1 MQIIVKFLD
10 HLARKDTTI
19 TIDKTQE
26 LEQELINLE
35 LKLVDLQTRLPA
47 HSIPPQLIA
56 EMDDIDEQ
64 IRDVKSRIAAIRT
77 DEIIGSK
84 LQFQNPSHRWCIRLS
99 HHILAVYHIK
109 QFLVYISV
117 CHLELLII
125 IECDNPVAIV
135 FAEV

>member
-1 MQIIVKFLD
+1 MWRFTSLIHFQWFASRVQIIVKFLD
-10 HLARKDTTI
+10 NLARKDTTI

-64 IRDVKSRIAAIRT
+64 IRDVKSRIAAIKT

-84 LQFQNPSHRWCIRLS
+84 LQ
-99 HHILAVYHIK
+99 
-109 QFLVYISV
+109 
-117 CHLELLII
+117 
-125 IECDNPVAIV
+125 
-135 FAEV
+135 